1 MVPMSNLPPISEV
14 AFQRQVM
21 EILKLHRWHVVHIP
35 AVAVV
40 RRGRIQH
47 MTTYQGDGGLPDLI
61 IARDGETHLVELKSD
76 AGRLSSEQRKWLEA
90 SGGMLW
96 RPRDWPEILK
106 FARSGER
113 EQVDFVQ
120 VDR

>member
-1 MVPMSNLPPISEV
+1 MKPISEV

-21 EILKLHRWHVVHIP
+21 EILKLHRWKVVHIP

-47 MTTYQGDGGLPDLI
+47 TTTYQGDSGLPDLI
-61 IARDGETHLVELKSD
+61 IARDQRTWLVELKSD
-76 AGRLSSEQRKWLEA
+76 SGRLSDGQREWLDA

-96 RPRDWPEILK
+96 RPRDWVRILH
-106 FARSGER
+106 FARTGIYDEEKQADSGP
-113 EQVDFVQ
+113 
-120 VDR
+120 

>member
-1 MVPMSNLPPISEV
+1 MSTLPPISEV

-47 MTTYQGDGGLPDLI
+47 TTTYQGDGGLPDLI

-76 AGRLSSEQRKWLEA
+76 VGRLSPEQRQWLEA

-96 RPRDWPEILK
+96 RPRDWSRILQ
-106 FARSGER
+106 FARSGKYH
-113 EQVDFVQ
+113 EQVNTIP